1 MKNFA
6 LIILLIISTCL
17 TIFSQNQ
24 NYFIGFSDTT
34 KTSST
39 IKFNIINNLMVIPL
53 HINDSDTLY
62 FILDTGIK
70 PTLLTRISGDIEF
83 NVGKELTIRGLGV
96 GDDLIVYHTFGNK
109 ITIGNDL
116 LLTLQNV
123 FVLENDRFELSKRMG
138 MQINGIIGYS
148 IFEHFIVEINFI
160 SKEITFYNPKKFKQK
175 RKYRRWLNIPLTI
188 YNGKPYAKFKIGI
201 NADTIITANLLVDL
215 GASDALWLITISN
228 DSIPKN
234 NKNKNLYLGQGL
246 NGDIFGN
253 QGRISNLFFD
263 DKNILEQVTTCF
275 PDTSSIRVGNDY
287 DIPNRNGT
295 VGSEILRR
303 FNIIFDYPHNR
314 MLLKRNSN
322 FNDEFYFEMSGIEV
336 EAPYFGL
343 KIYTIFNVHENSP
356 ADKAGILVGDQI
368 LKINGRSTANL
379 ELNDILLIL
388 HNKEGKKI
396 KLKLSRNG
404 IVFETII
411 ILTDYRTK

>member
-1 MKNFA
+1 MKKITLNIF
-6 LIILLIISTCL
+6 LIFIINL

-24 NYFIGFSDTT
+24 SYFIGFSDTT
-34 KTSST
+34 KTSTT
-39 IKFNIINNLMVIPL
+39 IKFKTVNNLIIIPL
-53 HINDSDTLY
+53 HINNSDTLY
-62 FILDTGIK
+62 FILDTGIR
-70 PTLLTRISGDIEF
+70 PTLLTRVSGDIEF
-83 NVGKELTIRGLGV
+83 KIGKQQTIRGLGI

-116 LLTLQNV
+116 LLTLQNI
-123 FVLENDRFELSKRMG
+123 FVLENDRFGLSKRMG

-148 IFEHFIVEINFI
+148 IFEHFIVKINYI
-160 SKEITFYNPKKFKQK
+160 SEEITFYNPKKFKMK
-175 RKYRRWLNIPLTI
+175 RRYRKWLNIPLTI
-188 YNGKPYAKFKIGI
+188 YNGKPYTKLKIEI
-201 NADTIITANLLVDL
+201 NTDTIIIASLLVDL
-215 GASDALWLITISN
+215 GASDALWLLTTTN

-246 NGDIFGN
+246 NGDIYGN
-253 QGRISNLFFD
+253 QGKISKLFFNND
-263 DKNILEQVTTCF
+263 NYLQNVIVSY

-303 FNIIFDYPHNR
+303 FDIIFDYPNNR

-322 FNDEFYFEMSGIEV
+322 FKDDFYLDMSGIEV
-336 EAPYFGL
+336 EAPYLGL
-343 KIYTIFNVHENSP
+343 KIYTIFSVHKNSP
-356 ADKAGILVGDQI
+356 ADNAGIIVGDQI
-368 LKINGRSTANL
+368 LKINGRSTTNL

-404 IVFETII
+404 IELETTI